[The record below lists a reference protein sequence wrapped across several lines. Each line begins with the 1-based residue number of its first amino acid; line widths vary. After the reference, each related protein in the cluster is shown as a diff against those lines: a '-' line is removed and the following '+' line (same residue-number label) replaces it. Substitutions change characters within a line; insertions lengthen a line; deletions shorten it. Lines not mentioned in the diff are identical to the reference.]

1 MSSEEIQET
10 GKETAINGNTPTTDS
25 NSTSSDI
32 KKLGKQTIIYG
43 GSTILSRLLN
53 YLLVPLH
60 TYIFSDA
67 SQYGVVGELYAWTS
81 LFMVILTY
89 GMETAFFY
97 FSRDKEIQNKVYS
110 TIVTSLVCTST
121 LFIIICTC
129 CSGTISSWI
138 QYPDHPEYIVWFSII
153 IGVDAITSIFF
164 ARLRNL
170 ERPWRFVF
178 VKITNILVNILCNLF
193 FLLLCPYLLKNNPD
207 SFIATIYNPS
217 IGVGYIFISNLI
229 ASIVTLALLLPSF
242 FKVRYEFDFA
252 LWKKMFRYALPM
264 LVFGLAGI
272 VNETMDRVL
281 LKNFSVTENPQASV
295 GIYSACYKI
304 SILMTI
310 FVQAFKYSAEPF
322 FFKKSKENNPQK
334 AYAEIMTAF
343 VFVCSI
349 IYVGI
354 MLYMDII
361 QYFVGPEYRVG
372 LPIVPILLM
381 ANLFL
386 GIFYNL
392 SIWYKL
398 TAQTKF
404 GAYIAIFGAIIT
416 LVLNIVLIP
425 RIDYMGSAWATFF
438 CYLSMM
444 IVSYFWGQKHYYVN
458 YEVKKVIFYIALAA
472 GVYGISVLLT
482 RGLHIETL
490 WARLCV
496 NTMLLLVYIS
506 TLFMVNKKR
515 IMQIIRRENR

>member
-1 MSSEEIQET
+1 M
-10 GKETAINGNTPTTDS
+10 
-25 NSTSSDI
+25 SSDI
-32 KKLGKQTIIYG
+32 KQLANQTAIYG
-43 GSTILSRLLN
+43 GTTILSRLLN

-60 TYIFSDA
+60 TYIFTDA

-89 GMETAFFY
+89 GTETTFFFY
-97 FSRDKEIQNKVYS
+97 SRDEKIKDKVYS
-110 TIVTSLVCTST
+110 TIVTSLICTST
-121 LFIIICTC
+121 LFIILCTSF
-129 CSGTISSWI
+129 SGTIANWM
-138 QYPDHPEYIVWFSII
+138 QYPDHPEYIIWFSII
-153 IGVDAITSIFF
+153 IGIDAITSIFF

-170 ERPWRFVF
+170 NKAWNFSL
-178 VKITNILVNILCNLF
+178 VKIINIITNVLFNLF

-207 SFIATIYNPS
+207 SIISSLYNPE

-229 ASIVTLALLLPSF
+229 ASIVTLVLLLPSF
-242 FKVRYEFDFA
+242 FRQKYAFDFA
-252 LWKKMFRYALPM
+252 LWKKMMVYAMPL
-264 LVFGLAGI
+264 LIFGLAGI
-272 VNETMDRVL
+272 INETMDRVL
-281 LKNFSVTENPQASV
+281 LKYFSVQEDPQASV

-310 FVQAFKYSAEPF
+310 FVQAFKYAAEPF
-322 FFKKSKENNPQK
+322 FFKKSKEENPQK

-349 IYVGI
+349 IFVGI

-372 LPIVPILLM
+372 LPVVPILLM

-404 GAYIAIFGAIIT
+404 GAYIAIFGAVIT

-425 RIDYMGSAWATFF
+425 RFDYMGSAWTTFI
-438 CYLSMM
+438 CYFSMM
-444 IVSYFWGQKHYYVN
+444 VVSYFLGQKFYPVDYG
-458 YEVKKVIFYIALAA
+458 VKKVILYIVIAV
-472 GVYGISVLLT
+472 GVYFISVLT
-482 RGLHIETL
+482 IKGLHIETL
-490 WARLCV
+490 WARLCI
-496 NTMLLLVYIS
+496 NTVLLLVYVGS
-506 TLFMVNKKR
+506 LFVINRQK
-515 IMQIIRRENR
+515 IMQIIRRQS

>member
-1 MSSEEIQET
+1 M
-10 GKETAINGNTPTTDS
+10 
-25 NSTSSDI
+25 SSDI
-32 KKLGKQTIIYG
+32 KQLANQTAIYG
-43 GSTILSRLLN
+43 GTTILSRLLN

-81 LFMVILTY
+81 LFLVILTY

-110 TIVTSLVCTST
+110 TIVTSLMCTST
-121 LFIIICTC
+121 IFVILCTC
-129 CSGTISSWI
+129 FSGPIANWMH
-138 QYPDHPEYIVWFSII
+138 YPDHPEYIIWFAFI
-153 IGVDAITSIFF
+153 IGIDALTSIFF
-164 ARLRNL
+164 ARLRHLNKVWNFAL
-170 ERPWRFVF
+170 
-178 VKITNILVNILCNLF
+178 VKMTNIITNVLFNLF

-207 SFIATIYNPS
+207 SFVSAIYNPS

-229 ASIVTLALLLPSF
+229 ASIVTLIILLPSF
-242 FKVRYEFDFA
+242 FRQKYEFDFS
-252 LWKKMFRYALPM
+252 LWKKMIIYGLPL

-281 LKNFSVTENPQASV
+281 LKYFSVQENPQASV

-310 FVQAFKYSAEPF
+310 FVQAYKYAAEPF
-322 FFKKSKENNPQK
+322 FFNKSKEKDPQK
-334 AYAEIMTAF
+334 TYAETMTVF

-349 IYVGI
+349 IFVGI

-398 TAQTKF
+398 TNQTKF
-404 GAYIAIFGAIIT
+404 GAYLAIFGAIIT

-425 RIDYMGSAWATFF
+425 RFDYMGSAWATFF

-444 IVSYFWGQKHYYVN
+444 VASYLLGQKYYPVN
-458 YEVKKVIFYIALAA
+458 YEVKKIVLYMVIAV
-472 GVYGISVLLT
+472 GVYFISLLINK
-482 RGLHIETL
+482 GLHIEQM
-490 WARLCV
+490 WIRLCV
-496 NTMLLLVYIS
+496 NTALLIVYVGI
-506 TLFMVNKKR
+506 LFVINKQK
-515 IMQIIRRENR
+515 IMKLIRR

>member
-1 MSSEEIQET
+1 M
-10 GKETAINGNTPTTDS
+10 
-25 NSTSSDI
+25 SSDI
-32 KKLGKQTIIYG
+32 KQLANQTAIYG
-43 GSTILSRLLN
+43 GTTILSRLLN

-81 LFMVILTY
+81 LFLVILTY

-97 FSRDKEIQNKVYS
+97 FARDKEIQNKVYS
-110 TIVTSLVCTST
+110 TIVTSLCCTSAI
-121 LFIIICTC
+121 FIVLCTC
-129 CSGTISSWI
+129 FSGPIASWMR
-138 QYPDHPEYIVWFSII
+138 YPDHPEYIIWFAFI
-153 IGVDAITSIFF
+153 IGIDAITSIFF
-164 ARLRNL
+164 ARLRYLNKVWNFAL
-170 ERPWRFVF
+170 
-178 VKITNILVNILCNLF
+178 VKITNIVTNVLFNLF

-207 SFIATIYNPS
+207 SFVSTIYNPE

-229 ASIVTLALLLPSF
+229 ASIVTLLMLFPSF
-242 FKVRYEFDFA
+242 FKQRYEFDLQ
-252 LWKKMFRYALPM
+252 LWKKMLRYALPL

-281 LKNFSVTENPQASV
+281 LKYFSVQENPQASV

-310 FVQAFKYSAEPF
+310 FVQAYKYAAEPF
-322 FFKKSKENNPQK
+322 FFNKSKEKDPQK
-334 AYAEIMTAF
+334 TYAEAMTAF

-349 IYVGI
+349 IFVGI

-372 LPIVPILLM
+372 LPVVPILLM

-398 TAQTKF
+398 TEQTKF
-404 GAYIAIFGAIIT
+404 GAFLAIFGAIIT

-425 RIDYMGSAWATFF
+425 RFDYMGSAWATFA
-438 CYLSMM
+438 CYFSMM
-444 IVSYFWGQKHYYVN
+444 VASYLLGQKYYPVN
-458 YEVKKVIFYIALAA
+458 YEVKKIVLYMAVAA
-472 GVYGISVLLT
+472 GVYLTSTLLIK
-482 RGLHIETL
+482 GLGIETI
-490 WARLCV
+490 WVRLAV
-496 NTMLLLVYIS
+496 NTLLLIGYLGI
-506 TLFMVNKKR
+506 LFVLNKRKILR
-515 IMQIIRRENR
+515 LLRRQPTES